1 MSVWRLVIT
10 PRWII
15 ALAVTIVFALI
26 TTLFAQWQWDRR
38 GQAVAEIERVENNYD
53 RSPVAIDELLPDSV
67 FFDEGDKW
75 RPVVVRGEYVSD
87 EEMLVR
93 TRPRGGSVGFDVVVP
108 FVSVSGQAYLISR
121 GWVPTGEA
129 QDLPDRVPGPPVGEV
144 EVVARLLP
152 GEPPIPGRGAPEGQL
167 ATVNLADA
175 AIASGVEVHQGA
187 YLALDRETPAVSPT
201 PVLQDRPRLDEGP
214 HLSYTFQWYLFGILG
229 FIAWAYLL
237 REDYRRRH
245 GLDVPTAAAK
255 KPTDQDI
262 EDALLDEVEQRSSA
276 GRSARG

>member
-1 MSVWRLVIT
+1 MSFWRLILT
-10 PRWII
+10 PRWLI
-15 ALAVTIVFALI
+15 ALGLTIVFGLI

-53 RSPVAIDELLPDSV
+53 RSPVAIDEILVDSAL
-67 FFDEGDKW
+67 FDQEDKW
-75 RPVVVRGEYVSD
+75 RPVVVRGEYVAS

-108 FVSVSGQAYLISR
+108 FVSVSGQAYLVSR
-121 GWVPTGEA
+121 GWVPTGES
-129 QDLPDRVPGPPVGEV
+129 QDLPDRVPAPPVGQV
-144 EVVARLLP
+144 EVLGRLLP
-152 GEPPIPGRGAPEGQL
+152 GEPQIPGRGAPEGQL
-167 ATVNLADA
+167 ATINLAEA
-175 AIASGVEVHQGA
+175 AAASGIDVHQGA
-187 YLALDRETPAVSPT
+187 YIALAGETPAVSPT
-201 PVLQDRPRLDEGP
+201 PVLQDRPQLDEGP

-245 GLDVPTAAAK
+245 GLDRPTGPAT

-262 EDALLDEVEQRSSA
+262 EDALLDQAEA
-276 GRSARG
+276 GCSARERS